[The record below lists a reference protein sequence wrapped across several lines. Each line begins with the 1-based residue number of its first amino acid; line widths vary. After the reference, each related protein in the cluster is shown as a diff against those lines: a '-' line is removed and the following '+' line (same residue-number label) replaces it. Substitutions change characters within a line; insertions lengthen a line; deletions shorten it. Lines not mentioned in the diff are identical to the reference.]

1 MRKISITTEIE
12 QLVETEYVDAIHN
25 STFHHDIVNELT
37 TLKDEFRR
45 ARSIDVNTGSSRNPI
60 WNVSPSTPQQYANY
74 VDEIL
79 RDYNDGSLL
88 KWQPTIFCGNIT
100 HKDTLVRHQIANCAM
115 MIDGVNKG
123 SLSNRLIDAMHYK
136 NVRDQIV
143 PLIYRKLEL
152 KACVYCN
159 ANYTISDCD
168 GEGYYDL
175 DHWKP
180 KSYYPFL
187 CISFFNLQPS
197 CPSCNRRKSASD
209 TPFFGL
215 WDDTGSRDLDV
226 LKFKLDERSLV
237 NYLVFLEKE
246 NLKVGVLAADPWD
259 VAQVAIRDNTDQ
271 RLHIEARY
279 AEHNDFTEE
288 IVWKSKIYNASMI
301 KSLRDSSFSALI
313 PKQTDLERFILG
325 TYTDPNEI
333 HKRPL
338 TRLAIDLAKQLGLW
352 KN

>member
-37 TLKDEFRR
+37 MLKNEFRR
-45 ARSIDVNTGSSRNPI
+45 ARNITVNMGSSKNPV
-60 WNVSPSTPQQYANY
+60 WQVSSSTPQQYANY

-79 RDYNDGSLL
+79 TGYNDGSLL
-88 KWQPTIFCGNIT
+88 KWQPTIFCRDIT
-100 HKDTLVRHQIANCAM
+100 QKDTLVSHQIANRAM
-115 MIDGVNKG
+115 IIDGVNKV

-136 NVRDQIV
+136 NVRDKIV

-159 ANYTISDCD
+159 ANYTISDSD

-246 NLKVGVLAADPWD
+246 NLKVDVEAADPRYAD
-259 VAQVAIRDNTDQ
+259 QVAIRDNTEQ

-301 KSLRDSSFSALI
+301 QSLRDSSFSALI
-313 PKQTDLERFILG
+313 PRQTDLERFILG
-325 TYTDPNEI
+325 TYTDLDEI

-352 KN
+352 KK

>member
-1 MRKISITTEIE
+1 MRKISITPDIE
-12 QLVETEYVDAIHN
+12 QTVEKEYVDAIHK
-25 STFHHDIVNELT
+25 SAFHGEIVAELT
-37 TLKDEFRR
+37 ALRNEFRMVR
-45 ARSIDVNTGSSRNPI
+45 CIEINTGTSRRSV
-60 WNVSPSTPQQYANY
+60 WGVSPYTPKQYADY

-79 RDYNDGSLL
+79 TDYQSGKLL
-88 KWQPTIFCGNIT
+88 RWKPTGFVGEIT
-100 HKDTLVRHQIANCAM
+100 HKDTLVGHLNVNCGM
-115 MIDGVNKG
+115 KIDGRDVDTFA
-123 SLSNRLIDAMHYK
+123 NRLVKAMHYK
-136 NVRDQIV
+136 DVRDKIV
-143 PLIYRKLEL
+143 PPIYRKLEL

-159 ANYTISDCD
+159 ANYTISDSE

-180 KSYYPFL
+180 KSFYPFL

-209 TPFFGL
+209 IPFFGL

-237 NYLVFLEKE
+237 NYLVFLERE
-246 NLKVGVLAADPWD
+246 MLKVELEAADAWSQTQKD
-259 VAQVAIRDNTDQ
+259 IRDNTEQ

-279 AEHNDFTEE
+279 AEHNDYMEE

-301 KSLRDSSFSALI
+301 QSLRDSRFSALI
-313 PKQTDLERFILG
+313 PKQADLERFILG
-325 TYTDPNEI
+325 TYSDPDDI

-338 TRLAIDLAKQLGLW
+338 TRLAIDLAKQLGMW
-352 KN
+352 V

>member
-25 STFHHDIVNELT
+25 SAFHRKIVNELT
-37 TLKDEFRR
+37 MLKDEFRR
-45 ARSIDVNTGSSRNPI
+45 AKNIEVNTGSSKKTV
-60 WNVSPSTPQQYANY
+60 WKVSPSTPQQYVDY

-79 RDYNDGSLL
+79 TGYNDGSLL
-88 KWQPTIFCGNIT
+88 KWQPTIFCDDIT
-100 HKDTLVRHQIANCAM
+100 HKDTLVSHQIANCAM
-115 MIDGVNKG
+115 KINGDEKR
-123 SLSNRLIDAMHYK
+123 SLSDRLVDAMHYED
-136 NVRDQIV
+136 VRKKIV
-143 PLIYRKLEL
+143 PPIYRELEL

-159 ANYTISDCD
+159 ANYTISDSD

-209 TPFFGL
+209 IAFFGL

-246 NLKVGVLAADPWD
+246 MLKVDLVAADPWNAD
-259 VAQVAIRDNTDQ
+259 KVVIRNNTDN

-301 KSLRDSSFSALI
+301 QSLRNSGFSTLI
-313 PKQTDLERFILG
+313 PKQMDLERFILG
-325 TYTDPNEI
+325 TYTDSDEI

-338 TRLAIDLAKQLGLW
+338 TKLAIDLAKQLGLW
-352 KN
+352 K